1 MHVFAKVDVNGD
13 QKIDTRV
20 MPSFEQT
27 LSMFLQEMKQACKYL
42 CKVFGFEKSTVRKQ
56 ILFDFQH
63 SRIHKKYV
71 CVQERELVKY
81 MKEYDAD
88 GDGTLDFG
96 EFQTAMRFAQHKKN
110 NQIHKDEVD
119 VWE

>member
-1 MHVFAKVDVNGD
+1 
-13 QKIDTRV
+13 
-20 MPSFEQT
+20 
-27 LSMFLQEMKQACKYL
+27 MFNIYL
-42 CKVFGFEKSTVRKQ
+42 Q
-56 ILFDFQH
+56 ILFHCDLFYVK
-63 SRIHKKYV
+63 SLISITLV

>member
-1 MHVFAKVDVNGD
+1 
-13 QKIDTRV
+13 
-20 MPSFEQT
+20 MPHIFIPSEF
-27 LSMFLQEMKQACKYL
+27 
-42 CKVFGFEKSTVRKQ
+42 VKSNNVLNVK
-56 ILFDFQH
+56 
-63 SRIHKKYV
+63 
-71 CVQERELVKY
+71 ERELIKY

-96 EFQTAMRFAQHKKN
+96 EFQTAVRFAQHKKN

>member
-1 MHVFAKVDVNGD
+1 M
-13 QKIDTRV
+13 
-20 MPSFEQT
+20 SFLQ
-27 LSMFLQEMKQACKYL
+27 LMLWLLLQEMKQACKYL
-42 CKVFGFEKSTVRKQ
+42 CKVFGFEKSTVRNFLICLYYFTHIFIPLEFVRSKSLLHSSIY
-56 ILFDFQH
+56 IL
-63 SRIHKKYV
+63 Y
-71 CVQERELVKY
+71 VQERELIKY

-96 EFQTAMRFAQHKKN
+96 EFQTAMRFAQHKKD

>member
-1 MHVFAKVDVNGD
+1 MHSVWIWKVNGEICLEFAY
-13 QKIDTRV
+13 K
-20 MPSFEQT
+20 F
-27 LSMFLQEMKQACKYL
+27 Y
-42 CKVFGFEKSTVRKQ
+42 STVICLKSK
-56 ILFDFQH
+56 ILFL
-63 SRIHKKYV
+63 V

>member
-1 MHVFAKVDVNGD
+1 
-13 QKIDTRV
+13 
-20 MPSFEQT
+20 
-27 LSMFLQEMKQACKYL
+27 
-42 CKVFGFEKSTVRKQ
+42 
-56 ILFDFQH
+56 
-63 SRIHKKYV
+63 
-71 CVQERELVKY
+71 

-96 EFQTAMRFAQHKKN
+96 EFQTAMRFAQHKKK